1 MDDLPDVQEVA
12 LIVAAIEARGEG
24 TSIGQYDRDHQVLLD
39 EQAEIAELVARELP
53 AEYNPAEYNKD
64 EVRALLDRIEKAI
77 DDNRAKRNAAAR

>member
-53 AEYNPAEYNKD
+53 AEYNKD